1 MNTALLVLPDFL
13 LIALGW
19 LMRRRMGFSGE
30 FFAGS
35 ERAVYYLLFP
45 ALLFRSTANA
55 QFELSSAAGLIWA
68 GLALMAAS
76 AAMAWLALPLFKPK
90 PLNFAS
96 CVQCGFRFNSY
107 VALALAGR
115 MFGEP
120 GLSSIAL
127 LIAFCVPIANMLAVY
142 ALARHSGAS
151 LWRQL
156 LRNPLLVATVTG
168 LVFNFAGI
176 HPPEIA
182 DAVLGRLGNA
192 AIAFGL
198 ICVGGSL
205 VWRGAGEARGM
216 TSYLV
221 VVKLILTP
229 LAAIA
234 IGYALGLPL
243 LEHRIL
249 VLFAALPTASSAFV
263 LAARMGGNGPLVAM
277 LISLGT
283 VLSAVTIPLWMLW
296 AG

>member
-19 LMRRRMGFSGE
+19 LMRRRLGFSGE

-45 ALLFRSTANA
+45 ALLFRSTVNA
-55 QFELSSAAGLIWA
+55 QFELVSAAGLIWA
-68 GLALMAAS
+68 GLALLGAGALMS
-76 AAMAWLALPLFKPK
+76 WLALPLFKPK
-90 PLNFAS
+90 PLSFAS

-115 MFGEP
+115 LFGDA
-120 GLSSIAL
+120 GVSTIAL
-127 LIAFCVPIANMLAVY
+127 LIAFCVPAANMLAVY
-142 ALARHSGAS
+142 ALAKHSGAS

-156 LRNPLLVATVTG
+156 LRNPLLVATVVG
-168 LVFNFAGI
+168 LVCNFAGI
-176 HPPEIA
+176 RPPDVA

-216 TSYLV
+216 TTYLV
-221 VVKLILTP
+221 AVKLILTP
-229 LAAIA
+229 LVAIP
-234 IGYALGLPL
+234 IGYAFGLPL

-249 VLFAALPTASSAFV
+249 VLFAALPTASSAYV
-263 LAARMGGNGPLVAM
+263 LATRMGGNGPMVAM
-277 LISLGT
+277 LISVGT

>member
-19 LMRRRMGFSGE
+19 LMRRRLGFSGE

-55 QFELSSAAGLIWA
+55 QFELVTAANLIQA
-68 GLALMAAS
+68 GLALLAAS
-76 AAMAWLALPLFKPK
+76 AALAWLALPLFKAR
-90 PLNFAS
+90 PLDFAS

-115 MFGEP
+115 LFGDA
-120 GLSSIAL
+120 GLSTIAL
-127 LIAFCVPIANMLAVY
+127 LIAFCVPAANMLAVY
-142 ALARHSGAS
+142 ALAKHSGAS

-156 LRNPLLVATVTG
+156 VRNPLLVATLTG
-168 LVFNFAGI
+168 LAFNFAGI
-176 HPPEIA
+176 RPPDVV
-182 DAVLGRLGNA
+182 DAVFGRLGNA
-192 AIAFGL
+192 SIAFGL

-216 TSYLV
+216 TTYLI
-221 VVKLILTP
+221 VVKLLLTP
-229 LAAIA
+229 LVAIP
-234 IGYALGLPL
+234 IGHWLGLAP

-249 VLFAALPTASSAFV
+249 LLFATLPTASSAYV
-263 LAARMGGNGPLVAM
+263 LATRMGGNGPLVAM

-283 VLSAVTIPLWMLW
+283 VLSALTIPLWMLW
-296 AG
+296 PL

>member
-19 LMRRRMGFSGE
+19 LMRRRLGFSGE
-30 FFAGS
+30 FFAGA

-55 QFELSSAAGLIWA
+55 QFELATAASLIWA
-68 GLALMAAS
+68 GLALLGTS
-76 AAMAWLALPLFKPK
+76 AAIAWLALPLFKPK
-90 PLNFAS
+90 PLSFAS

-115 MFGEP
+115 LHGDA
-120 GLSSIAL
+120 GVSTIAL
-127 LIAFCVPIANMLAVY
+127 LIAFCVPAANMLAVY
-142 ALARHSGAS
+142 ALAKHSGAS

-156 LRNPLLVATVTG
+156 VRNPLLVATITG
-168 LVFNFAGI
+168 LAFNFAGL

-192 AIAFGL
+192 SIAFGL

-216 TSYLV
+216 TVYLV
-221 VVKLILTP
+221 AVKLLLTP

-234 IGYALGLPL
+234 IGYLLGLAP

-249 VLFAALPTASSAFV
+249 LLFAALPTASSAYV
-263 LAARMGGNGPLVAM
+263 LATRMGGNGPLVAM
-277 LISLGT
+277 LISVGT
-283 VLSAVTIPLWMLW
+283 VLSAVTIPLWLLW
-296 AG
+296 PL